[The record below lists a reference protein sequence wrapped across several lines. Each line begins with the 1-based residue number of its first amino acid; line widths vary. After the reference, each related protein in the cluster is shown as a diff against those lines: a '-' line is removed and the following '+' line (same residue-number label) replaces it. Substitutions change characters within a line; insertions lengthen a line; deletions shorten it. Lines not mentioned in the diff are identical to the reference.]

1 MVNHERIT
9 HDSVEA
15 ILAQGLTNVS
25 RTLRQQQTTH
35 SGTVFVPD
43 GKGTGSGVL
52 IGSAASEFD
61 GIARQSE
68 DGTLTPLVGTS
79 VIDKQLAESKEILA
93 QAQKDIQANK
103 QALATTQ
110 STLTQ
115 ARKDIQESKAAVSA
129 AQQTAGDASQAAAQA
144 QLTADGKNKV
154 ATSPTEPSH
163 AGLAQGDL
171 WRKTDANGHITDEYV
186 WDGAEYR
193 PHQLTASGILVPG
206 SVGATLIQDGSIT
219 TPKIQAASV
228 DASKLAANSVTADK
242 LAANS
247 VTASKIQAGSVGAD
261 KLTANSVTTDKLA
274 ANSVNASKL
283 TAGAVTA
290 DKLAANSVTA
300 GKLAADAINGKTITG
315 GVFQTS
321 REGVLIR
328 ISDDDHHARVVGPDS
343 TSSSGMIGFYD
354 GDHPTAVDKDGAFIG
369 GTYGFTGRWAN
380 GNGPGGAESDGQ
392 PYYGFLEGTAGTSL
406 AQRVTVKK
414 GGGTFNDIGITSQ
427 NRAYIIAQESVD
439 IFTDRLQI
447 NSKEM
452 LGPERIVWSWWS
464 WWEGAPDGNAY
475 RETADNRV
483 TLYQGLY
490 MLYMSVRKQGSGEYA
505 MKVELNSGG
514 RTMFRLPYITP
525 GNVSGIDTYHTL
537 IPFYV
542 STAMDY
548 DLNLWTQ
555 KWGDVQITVGNP
567 GWGLLGG
574 MIPGAPNRSIAR
586 CAMLIAM

>member
-1 MVNHERIT
+1 MVYHERII
-9 HDSVEA
+9 HDSTEA
-15 ILAQGLTNVS
+15 MLARGLASVS
-25 RTLRQQQTTH
+25 RELRQQQTTH
-35 SGTVFVPD
+35 SGNVFIPD
-43 GKGTGSGVL
+43 GQTGGSGVL
-52 IGSAASEFD
+52 IGSQASEFD
-61 GIARQSE
+61 GIAHQSE
-68 DGTLTPLVGTS
+68 DGTLTPLVNGS
-79 VIDKQLAESKEILA
+79 GVGKQLAENKEILD
-93 QAQKDIQANK
+93 QARKDIQENK
-103 QALATTQ
+103 QTLTDAQ
-110 STLTQ
+110 SALTQ

-129 AQQTAGDASQAAAQA
+129 AQRTADDASQAAAKA

-154 ATSPTEPSH
+154 STSPTEPSH

-186 WDGAEYR
+186 WDGAEYQ

-206 SVGATLIQDGSIT
+206 SVGATLIQDGSVT

-247 VTASKIQAGSVGAD
+247 VNASKIQAGSVGAD
-261 KLTANSVTTDKLA
+261 KLTANSVTADKLA

-290 DKLAANSVTA
+290 DKLAANSVTGA
-300 GKLAADAINGKTITG
+300 KLTGDAINGKTITG

-321 REGVLIR
+321 QEGVLIR
-328 ISDDDHHARVVGPDS
+328 ISDDDHHARAVGPDS

-354 GDHPTAVDKDGAFIG
+354 GDHPTATDRNGAFIG
-369 GTYGFTGRWAN
+369 GTYGFTGTWAN

-392 PYYGFLEGTAGTSL
+392 PYYGFLEGTVGSSL

-414 GGGTFNDIGITSQ
+414 GGGTISDLGITSQ
-427 NRAYIIAQESVD
+427 NRASIIANDTE
-439 IFTDRLQI
+439 FYTDRLQI

-452 LGPERIVWSWWS
+452 LGPERVVWSWWS
-464 WWEGAPDGNAY
+464 WWEGAPDGALY
-475 RETADNRV
+475 HERADNRV

-490 MLYMSVRKQGSGEYA
+490 MLYLSIRKQGSGEYA
-505 MKVELNSGG
+505 MKVEIGSGG
-514 RTMFRLPYITP
+514 RTMFRLPYMTP
-525 GNVSGIDTYHTL
+525 GGVSGIDTYHAL

-542 STAMDY
+542 STAMSY
-548 DLNLWTQ
+548 DINLWTQ
-555 KWGDVQITVGNP
+555 KWGDVRITIGDPN
-567 GWGLLGG
+567 WCLLGG
-574 MIPGAPNRSIAR
+574 MIPGAPDRSIPR